1 MKSVAMC
8 EFSLFGNHFCSTI
21 SNTISNASQ
30 KQSEILPCSPS
41 CSKHSDLNSMLTHC
55 LLTLLASLDAMSVLL
70 HKDVCPYMCV
80 GVCGGEMDPGEQL
93 ARANS
98 SAGQSRASLDSHAR
112 CPTHK

>member
-1 MKSVAMC
+1 MC
-8 EFSLFGNHFCSTI
+8 EFSLFGNHF
-21 SNTISNASQ
+21 SNASQ
-30 KQSEILPCSPS
+30 KQYCPAAQVVVNTPTS
-41 CSKHSDLNSMLTHC
+41 THC

-80 GVCGGEMDPGEQL
+80 WVRVGVYGGEMDAGEQL

-112 CPTHK
+112 